1 MRADSYGGG
10 MECGDID
17 WGCYMKRA
25 EYIAKGGAEEMAK
38 AMTFMIIRAFGGG
51 CEELREGSKILKPI
65 IAEWLEEDIDET
77 HT

>member
-1 MRADSYGGG
+1 
-10 MECGDID
+10 
-17 WGCYMKRA
+17 MKRA
-25 EYIAKGGAEEMAK
+25 DYIAKGGAEEMAK

-65 IAEWLEEDIDET
+65 IVEWLEEDIDEA

>member
-1 MRADSYGGG
+1 
-10 MECGDID
+10 MECDYGDR
-17 WGCYMKRA
+17 GCGMKRA

-51 CEELREGSKILKPI
+51 CEELRVGSKILKPFI
-65 IAEWLEEDIDET
+65 VDWLEEDIDET

>member
-1 MRADSYGGG
+1 
-10 MECGDID
+10 MECGYEGILLDR
-17 WGCYMKRA
+17 GCDMKRA
-25 EYIAKGGAEEMAK
+25 DYITKGGSEEMAK

-65 IAEWLEEDIDET
+65 IVEWLEEDIDET

>member
-1 MRADSYGGG
+1 MT
-10 MECGDID
+10 
-17 WGCYMKRA
+17 KA

-38 AMTFMIIRAFGGG
+38 AMTFMIIGAFGGG

-65 IAEWLEEDIDET
+65 IVEWLEEDIDET

>member
-1 MRADSYGGG
+1 

-17 WGCYMKRA
+17 RGCDMKRY
-25 EYIAKGGAEEMAK
+25 EYIQNGGIEEMAK

-65 IAEWLEEDIDET
+65 IVEWLEEDIDET

>member
-1 MRADSYGGG
+1 
-10 MECGDID
+10 MECGHGGILLDR
-17 WGCYMKRA
+17 GCNMTRA
-25 EYIAKGGAEEMAK
+25 DYIAKGGAEEMAK

-65 IAEWLEEDIDET
+65 IMEWLEEDIDET

>member
-1 MRADSYGGG
+1 
-10 MECGDID
+10 
-17 WGCYMKRA
+17 
-25 EYIAKGGAEEMAK
+25 MAN

-65 IAEWLEEDIDET
+65 IVEWLEEDIDEA